1 MPNRSLAPW
10 GSFRRPAVFERDP
23 FLSFRQQMDRL
34 FDDFFAPVESQGMA
48 PFTQRAGAWPSID
61 MRETDQA
68 YEIEAELPGLEQNDV
83 EVNLRDNILMISGE
97 KRDEHKEEASGRHYT
112 ERSYGRFERMIPF
125 DVEVD
130 PDKVEARFKNG
141 LLSVKVPKNPK
152 ASSKTRRIEVKAR

>member
-1 MPNRSLAPW
+1 MPNRSLASS

-34 FDDFFAPVESQGMA
+34 FDDFFAPMESHRQA
-48 PFTQRAGAWPSID
+48 SSLRSGAWPSID
-61 MRETDQA
+61 MHETDQA
-68 YEIEAELPGLEQNDV
+68 YEIEVELPGLEQKDV
-83 EVNLRDNILMISGE
+83 EVNLRDNSLMITGE
-97 KRDEHKEEASGRHYT
+97 KRNEHKEEAGGRHYT

-141 LLSVKVPKNPK
+141 VLSVSVPKNPK
-152 ASSKTRRIEVKAR
+152 ASSKTRRIEVKAQ

>member
-1 MPNRSLAPW
+1 MPNRSLASS

-34 FDDFFAPVESQGMA
+34 FDDFFAPMESQGQ
-48 PFTQRAGAWPSID
+48 TLSLRAGGWPSID
-61 MRETDQA
+61 MHETDQA
-68 YEIEAELPGLEQNDV
+68 YEVEAELPGLEQKDV
-83 EVNLRDNILMISGE
+83 EVNLRDNSLLITGE
-97 KRDEHKEEASGRHYT
+97 KRNEHKEETGGRHYT

-141 LLSVKVPKNPK
+141 VLSVKVPKNPK
-152 ASSKTRRIEVKAR
+152 ASSKTRHVEVKAQ